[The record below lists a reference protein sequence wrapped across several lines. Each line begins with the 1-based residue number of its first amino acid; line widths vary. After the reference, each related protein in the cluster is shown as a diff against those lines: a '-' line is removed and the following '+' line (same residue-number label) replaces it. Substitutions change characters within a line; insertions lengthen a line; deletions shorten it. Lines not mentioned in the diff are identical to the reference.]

1 MPLHGICFT
10 HAECTPEI
18 LLRCRGAIG
27 QAGIEYICWGGA
39 QPLHG
44 YLQATQ
50 GVRSMLM
57 AVIGACPMESQRGGS
72 EQAVDRCREGPA
84 FVELGTRARIDAPRN
99 SRGSKAD
106 LEGVLDLINQG
117 KTYEEIL
124 DAHCFFTAR
133 NGAFVRRRILEQK
146 SMEAEIHMIQRYE
159 GVVWRPW
166 QQAILDLV
174 EPEQADGMIHWFW
187 APVGDVG
194 KTWIAQ
200 YLSLTMGALSIRG
213 GDSKAAMTRRWT
225 RHPSKIVVLDIC
237 WACHGRK
244 DMRAMAAF
252 CAGLASPRAS
262 SRTPSLMVVLAHT
275 EPDPALWGQDRV
287 AVTRVSA

>member
-1 MPLHGICFT
+1 
-10 HAECTPEI
+10 
-18 LLRCRGAIG
+18 
-27 QAGIEYICWGGA
+27 
-39 QPLHG
+39 
-44 YLQATQ
+44 
-50 GVRSMLM
+50 MLM

-84 FVELGTRARIDAPRN
+84 FVELGTRARI
-99 SRGSKAD
+99 
-106 LEGVLDLINQG
+106 
-117 KTYEEIL
+117 